1 MYIFYHNLS
10 KHKQNIKFLLVQ
22 FHFFHNTFCISNKN
36 LIFNYTTVSGAEKC
50 AIITTTT
57 TSRATINKEKEQQ
70 LSEVGGKQNV
80 NQASQPGSKHD
91 SKSIE
96 FNQIATNKTRGE
108 RGQETDNNDNKHK
121 NNNSNDSNRDSSK

>member
-1 MYIFYHNLS
+1 MYFTIIYLSINKILNFFYS
-10 KHKQNIKFLLVQ
+10 SFI
-22 FHFFHNTFCISNKN
+22 FFHNKN

-50 AIITTTT
+50 AIITTTTT

-108 RGQETDNNDNKHK
+108 RGQETDNNDNRHN

>member
-1 MYIFYHNLS
+1 MYVFYHNLS

-22 FHFFHNTFCISNKN
+22 FDFFHNKN

-57 TSRATINKEKEQQ
+57 TSRATINKEKKQQ

-108 RGQETDNNDNKHK
+108 RGQETDNNDNKHN